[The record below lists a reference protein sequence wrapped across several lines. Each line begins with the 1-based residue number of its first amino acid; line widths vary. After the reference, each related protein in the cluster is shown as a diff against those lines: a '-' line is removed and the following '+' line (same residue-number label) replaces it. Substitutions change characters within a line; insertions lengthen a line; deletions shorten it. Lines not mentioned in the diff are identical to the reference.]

1 MSKVRKNPERAT
13 APEEPSV
20 GRDPR
25 PGMRSLARAELFGT
39 VFVTGA
45 AVMTIEILGTRI
57 VGPVFGVNLF
67 VWSALLAVT
76 LGSLAVGYYTGGVL
90 VDRAPAPRL
99 LGGIVAV
106 AGVLLGIVPALS
118 HAVLRSAESLGPR
131 GGSLL
136 AAMVL
141 FTPCLVLLGMI
152 GPVAVRLAT
161 TDLRAAGHGVGSV
174 YAMSTAGSLAGTLVT
189 GFLVV
194 PVFET
199 SQILFGTA
207 MLLTLLGAGSL
218 AWHWRSA
225 ALVAVVVPLLARG
238 VGKSPLPAG
247 IEVRD
252 HAQSLYG
259 LVEVIDDSNRNVRF
273 LRADHSIIGAQLLP
287 SHEPG
292 FSFIYA
298 LEAVRF
304 LKPNAKRMLQIG
316 LGIGSL
322 PAALNA
328 QGITVDVVEIDPAVI
343 RFASQYFGF
352 ATQGEIHEEDARTF
366 LRRTERRYDV
376 IVHDT
381 FTGGTTPEHLLSLEV
396 VQRVHDLLQPG
407 GVLALNFVGYQ
418 DGPKAEASWAVAR
431 TLRAVFPIVRTF
443 RDGAPDGHGDS
454 AGNLLFFASD
464 SVMNFA
470 MPANARFSNSSCEH
484 VLRSLQDW
492 EVLKQVPEGPV
503 ITDANNPLARLQL
516 PVAEEH
522 FRAMNELL
530 PVEVW
535 IHQ

>member
-1 MSKVRKNPERAT
+1 MPE
-13 APEEPSV
+13 APARDEEPNP
-20 GRDPR
+20 GKR
-25 PGMRSLARAELFGT
+25 PLARAELFGT

-57 VGPVFGVNLF
+57 IGPVFGVNLF

-99 LGGIVAV
+99 LGTIVV
-106 AGVLLGIVPALS
+106 LAGVLLGFVPALS
-118 HAVLRSAESLGPR
+118 HPVLRLAESLGPR
-131 GGSLL
+131 AGSLL
-136 AAMVL
+136 AAAVL
-141 FTPCLVLLGMI
+141 FTPCLLLLGMI
-152 GPVAVRLAT
+152 GAIAVRLVT

-189 GFLVV
+189 GFVVV

-199 SQILFGTA
+199 GQILFGTA
-207 MLLTLLGAGSL
+207 MVLTLLGAASL

-225 ALVAVVVPLLARG
+225 ALVAVVLPLLARAAP
-238 VGKSPLPAG
+238 KPPLPAG
-247 IEVRD
+247 FVVLD

-259 LVEVIDDSNRNVRF
+259 LVEVIDDHNLSVRF

-304 LKPNAKRMLQIG
+304 LRPDAKNMLQIG

-322 PAALNA
+322 PAALKA

-343 RFASQYFGF
+343 RFASQYFDF
-352 ATQGEIHEEDARTF
+352 STQGEIHEEDARTF

-396 VQRVHDLLQPG
+396 VQRLHDVLRPG
-407 GVLALNFVGYQ
+407 GIVALNFVGYQ

-431 TLRAVFPIVRTF
+431 TLRAVFPTVRTF
-443 RDGAPDGHGDS
+443 RDSAPDDHAEG

-464 SVMNFA
+464 SVMDFSVLE
-470 MPANARFSNSSCEH
+470 NARAENSSSEH
-484 VLRSLQDW
+484 VLRSLQNW
-492 EVLKQVPEGPV
+492 EVLKRVPEGAI
-503 ITDANNPLARLQL
+503 ITDANNPLARLQV

-522 FRAMNELL
+522 FNAMNELL

-535 IHQ
+535 LH